1 MKNITYLYESFLR
14 ITYIHGMIYHYIFL
28 KGILMVDRLF
38 SEELLQRV

>member
-14 ITYIHGMIYHYIFL
+14 ITYFHGMIYHDLFL